1 MQKNQGG
8 WMNGFSTFAGIICER
23 DICGVPRE
31 YKQDYQGA
39 LRGRQISVSI
49 GKTIPTVVK
58 S

>member
-1 MQKNQGG
+1 
-8 WMNGFSTFAGIICER
+8 MNGFSTFAGIICER

-31 YKQDYQGA
+31 CKQDYQGA

-49 GKTIPTVVK
+49 GKTVPTVVK